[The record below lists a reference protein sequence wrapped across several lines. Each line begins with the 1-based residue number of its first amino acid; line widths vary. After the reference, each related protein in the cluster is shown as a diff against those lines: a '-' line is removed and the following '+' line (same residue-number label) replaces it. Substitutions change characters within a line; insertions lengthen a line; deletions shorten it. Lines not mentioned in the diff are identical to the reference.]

1 MVNLILLRSSLIIM
15 IPQVLWKLSV
25 ASYHWHCIISIITAL
40 TSILNHGLS
49 DSNKVTYVFTFIDR
63 VSIFV
68 ASIINIFLCIQ
79 PNLIL
84 CVVACIM
91 YFLAKV
97 EYNPQDMKR
106 SNFWH
111 IILHIIGSSSNV
123 FVVLNLN

>member
-1 MVNLILLRSSLIIM
+1 MA
-15 IPQVLWKLSV
+15 P
-25 ASYHWHCIISIITAL
+25 YHWHCIISIITAL

-49 DSNKVTYVFTFIDR
+49 DSNKVTYVFTFIYR

-68 ASIINIFLCIQ
+68 ASIINIFLCIY

-97 EYNPQDMKR
+97 KYNPQNMKK

-111 IILHIIGSSSNV
+111 II
-123 FVVLNLN
+123 